1 MSERPTNDP
10 FEIFQISKEILSAE
24 QKYLPTGKVFAQF
37 AEIMRNITQA
47 QITYSQA
54 LMRANAALLAAF
66 LERPLATT
74 TEEKKEERPSVAARR
89 SDVSA
94 P

>member
-10 FEIFQISKEILSAE
+10 FEIFQISKEFLSAE
-24 QKYLPTGKVFAQF
+24 QRFLPTGKIFAQF
-37 AEIMRNITQA
+37 AEVIRNMTQA

-54 LMRANAALLAAF
+54 LMRANAALLAAL
-66 LERPLATT
+66 LERPLATA
-74 TEEKKEERPSVAARR
+74 TEEKKDERPSVAARR
-89 SDVSA
+89 TDVSA